1 MVSCAKG
8 TVRTGV
14 ELVVEDMHR
23 SIANLQKFDMACD
36 GLVGRRVVQ
45 QKLDAVLALKRGDA
59 GTGKPDRHLDRDR
72 YGVIGEHEPLELLV
86 APMIVPDAGSPGE
99 RTGICTTLPLP

>member
-1 MVSCAKG
+1 
-8 TVRTGV
+8 
-14 ELVVEDMHR
+14 
-23 SIANLQKFDMACD
+23 MACD
-36 GLVGRRVVQ
+36 GLVGGASSNRSW
-45 QKLDAVLALKRGDA
+45 AVLALKRGDA